1 MNLNFVKTIASKAYL
16 GLKKVS
22 PELALI
28 GGIGAGIGCVVTAC
42 MATRHVDE
50 ITNELHES
58 LDACEKS
65 MEYADSEEEGRQIK
79 KEMFRAYIHAIWQF
93 MKLYGPSAGLGLLS
107 LYLTNHGFGQM
118 KTRYLDAAAAYKAL
132 DAAFKDYR
140 KRVAEDLGYGEGEK
154 VIAAGGKTVDGV
166 NVEQEDGSVKK
177 EDGHHLVLDKTK
189 SPYEF
194 DFNRHTAPM
203 TWESDPIRN
212 EMFLRAEQNYFNDL
226 FRVRKHVFLNE
237 VLDRLGLERTSMGQ
251 VVGWYW
257 GAGDNYIDFGY
268 LDGYIRDWNTDSD
281 LCKKN
286 IRLNFNC
293 DGIIYDLL
301 PNKN

>member
-16 GLKKVS
+16 GLKKIS

-50 ITNELHES
+50 ITDELHEN

-79 KEMFRAYIHAIWQF
+79 KEMLQSYIHAIWQF

-107 LYLTNHGFGQM
+107 LYLTNRGFGQM

-132 DAAFKDYR
+132 DIAFKDYR
-140 KRVAEDLGYGEGEK
+140 KRVAEDLGFGEGEK
-154 VIAAGGKTVDGV
+154 AIAAGGKMVDGV
-166 NVEQEDGSVKK
+166 NVKQEDGSIKK
-177 EDGHHLVLDKTK
+177 EDGHHLVLDKAK

-194 DFNRHTAPM
+194 DFNRYTAPM
-203 TWESDPIRN
+203 TWESDPVRN
-212 EMFLRAEQNYFNDL
+212 DMFLRAEQNYFNDL

-293 DGIIYDLL
+293 DGIVYDLL
-301 PNKN
+301 PSKN

>member
-1 MNLNFVKTIASKAYL
+1 MNLNFVKTITSKAYL

-42 MATRHVDE
+42 LATRHVDE
-50 ITNELHES
+50 ITDELHEE
-58 LDACEKS
+58 LDALEKS
-65 MEYADSEEEGRQIK
+65 MEYDPEDGPQIK
-79 KEMFRAYIHAIWQF
+79 KEMFRAYIHAIWRF
-93 MKLYGPSAGLGLLS
+93 MKLYGVSAGLGLLS
-107 LYLTNHGFGQM
+107 LYLTNHGFGLM
-118 KTRYLDAAAAYKAL
+118 KGRYLDTAAAYKAL
-132 DAAFKDYR
+132 DLAFKDYR
-140 KRVAEDLGYGEGEK
+140 KRVAEDLGYGESEK
-154 VIAAGGKTVDGV
+154 VIAAGGKTADGL
-166 NVEQEDGSVKK
+166 NVEQEDGNVKK

-203 TWESDPIRN
+203 TWESDPVRN

-286 IRLNFNC
+286 VRLNFNC
-293 DGIIYDLL
+293 DGIIYDML
-301 PNKN
+301 PNRN

>member
-1 MNLNFVKTIASKAYL
+1 MNFNFVKTIASKAYF
-16 GLKKVS
+16 GLKKIS

-28 GGIGAGIGCVVTAC
+28 GGIGAGIGCVVSAC

-50 ITNELHES
+50 ITDELHEE
-58 LDACEKS
+58 LDALEKS
-65 MEYADSEEEGRQIK
+65 MEYDPEDGPQIK

-93 MKLYGPSAGLGLLS
+93 MKLYGVSAGLGLLS
-107 LYLTNHGFGQM
+107 LYLTNHGFGLM
-118 KTRYLDAAAAYKAL
+118 KGRYLDTAAAYKAL
-132 DAAFKDYR
+132 DLAFKDYR

-154 VIAAGGKTVDGV
+154 AIAAGGKTVNGM
-166 NVEQEDGSVKK
+166 NVEQSDGTVKK
-177 EDGHHLVLDKTK
+177 EDGHHLVIDKAK

-203 TWESDPIRN
+203 TWDSDPVKN
-212 EMFLRAEQNYFNDL
+212 DMLLRAEQNYFNDL

-268 LDGYIRDWNTDSD
+268 LDGYIRDFNIDND

-301 PNKN
+301 PVKN